1 MMRIIK
7 SKRFAHLLVV
17 AVCAYGLKL
26 YYSTASAD
34 ALRWILAPTTVVVE
48 LITGVRFVFEP
59 HAGYMNPDRTFLI
72 ASACAGVN
80 FLITAFLMLS
90 IKRLVIDRSR
100 ETSWLYLPFA
110 LSIAFVTT
118 LIANAT
124 RIIIAMQ
131 IAKSSNENAWL
142 HSSKFHRF
150 EGIIVYFVFLLLLFV
165 VTDDSR
171 TERERAWRCLIPL
184 GVYYGM
190 TLLVP
195 FINGADLGRG
205 FLEHSI
211 YVLLVPLVVVVPV
224 STFSLIR
231 GRLTTSGTRLVSVQA
246 IRKGRDSD
254 RTVPV
259 LYAANDISQS

>member
-1 MMRIIK
+1 MMEIFSTK
-7 SKRFAHLLVV
+7 GFAQCLVG
-17 AVCAYGLKL
+17 AACAYGLKL

-34 ALRWILAPTTVVVE
+34 ELRWILAPTTAVVE

-59 HAGYMNPDRTFLI
+59 HAGDMNPDRNFLI

-90 IKRLVIDRSR
+90 IKRLVIDGSR

-142 HSSKFHRF
+142 HSSEFHRF
-150 EGIIVYFVFLLLLFV
+150 EGIIVYFVFLLFLF
-165 VTDDSR
+165 
-171 TERERAWRCLIPL
+171 
-184 GVYYGM
+184 
-190 TLLVP
+190 
-195 FINGADLGRG
+195 
-205 FLEHSI
+205 
-211 YVLLVPLVVVVPV
+211 
-224 STFSLIR
+224 
-231 GRLTTSGTRLVSVQA
+231 
-246 IRKGRDSD
+246 
-254 RTVPV
+254 
-259 LYAANDISQS
+259 